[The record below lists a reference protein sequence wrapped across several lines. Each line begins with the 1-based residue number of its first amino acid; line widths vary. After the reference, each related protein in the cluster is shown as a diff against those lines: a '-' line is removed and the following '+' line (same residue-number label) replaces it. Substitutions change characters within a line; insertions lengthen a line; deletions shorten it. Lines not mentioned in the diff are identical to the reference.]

1 MNGFRIELDEISQV
15 ILKNEMLADA
25 ICVGL
30 SRNNEVK
37 KIIAFIILKEPVNQ
51 IEIIPQIKLNL
62 QNNLPYYMMPG
73 DFVFVDSF
81 PVNVSH
87 KVDKNKLI
95 ADYLKVQ
102 LGE

>member
-1 MNGFRIELDEISQV
+1 
-15 ILKNEMLADA
+15 
-25 ICVGL
+25 
-30 SRNNEVK
+30 
-37 KIIAFIILKEPVNQ
+37 
-51 IEIIPQIKLNL
+51 
-62 QNNLPYYMMPG
+62 MPG